1 MTDLLS
7 VFRVS
12 KHGNI
17 AKHMKRLSVSLF
29 RRTRETHFSKPL
41 VLNIVSVFQC
51 FTPIGASVARNN
63 RAHHTL
69 PTGGGA

>member
-1 MTDLLS
+1 MTDRS
-7 VFRVS
+7 AVFRVS

-29 RRTRETHFSKPL
+29 RHDRETHFSNRL
-41 VLNIVSVFQC
+41 ILNSVSLFRC
-51 FTPIGASVARNN
+51 FPPIGASVARNN